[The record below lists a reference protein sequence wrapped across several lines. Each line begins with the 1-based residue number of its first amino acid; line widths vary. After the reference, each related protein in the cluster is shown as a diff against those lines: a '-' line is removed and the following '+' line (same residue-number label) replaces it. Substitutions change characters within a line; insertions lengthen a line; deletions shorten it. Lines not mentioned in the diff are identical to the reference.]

1 MSFTVVIQTNWFID
15 RFSYEKRVYCL
26 GSLVD
31 GSNFMHKAVSIF
43 TSLSCKPICI
53 CSNGFISRFE
63 GGTES

>member
-1 MSFTVVIQTNWFID
+1 M
-15 RFSYEKRVYCL
+15 RRGVYSL

-31 GSNFMHKAVSIF
+31 ESNYTQKAMSIF

-53 CSNGFISRFE
+53 CSNGFICRLA